1 MSAKRNW
8 FIGCGVGCVTV
19 ILVLVI
25 GGAFVGKMFKD
36 QFAGFEV
43 VEDMQEELVARYGE
57 IENYCPPADG
67 VITSHRIEVF
77 LTIQDSLSVPGAV
90 LAEQWQKLED
100 ADSSEDKSFGD
111 VVDLAKS
118 AIGFAA
124 TTGDYMAVRNSAQL
138 SLDMSPG
145 EYSYIYIIA
154 YKSWL
159 NLESAEDLE
168 EMDFESDVVHY
179 RSVTSDN
186 LILQLECQ
194 LGQLSESDLLY
205 GELSKEIESM
215 KKDSSRTPW
224 QDGLPSEMLTELE
237 PYRYDLENSY
247 KQSAAML
254 GIGLRTEFNEDKFK
268 FEVK

>member
-8 FIGCGVGCVTV
+8 FIGCGVGCATV

-25 GGAFVGKMFKD
+25 GGAIIGNMFKD
-36 QFAGFEV
+36 KFSGYED
-43 VEDMQEELVARYGE
+43 VEDMQCQLTDRYGE
-57 IENYCPPADG
+57 VEDYCPPADG
-67 VITSHRIEVF
+67 VITSDRINIF
-77 LTIQDSLSVPGAV
+77 LAIQDSLSVPGAI
-90 LAEQWQKLED
+90 LAEQWQTLED
-100 ADSSEDKSFGD
+100 ADSSDDKSFGD

-124 TTGDYMAVRNSAQL
+124 TIGDYMAARNSAQL

-145 EYSYIYIIA
+145 EYIYIYVIT

-159 NLESAEDLE
+159 NLESAGGLE

-179 RSVTSDN
+179 SSVTSDD

-205 GELSKEIESM
+205 VELAKEIESM
-215 KKDSSRTPW
+215 KKDSSHTPW
-224 QDGLPSEMLTELE
+224 QGGLPSEMLTVLE
-237 PYRYDLENSY
+237 PYRYDLESSY

-254 GIGLRTEFNEDKFK
+254 GIGLRTEIDDDKFK

>member
-8 FIGCGVGCVTV
+8 FIGCGVGCATV
-19 ILVLVI
+19 IIVLII
-25 GGAFVGKMFKD
+25 GGAIVGNFFKD
-36 QFAGFEV
+36 KFDGFEV
-43 VEDMQEELVARYGE
+43 VESTKEQLELQFGD
-57 IENYCPPADG
+57 IEDYCPPADG
-67 VITSHRIEVF
+67 VITSDRIEIF
-77 LTIQDSLSVPGAV
+77 LAIQDSLSVPGAK
-90 LAEQWQKLED
+90 LAEQHQILVEAD
-100 ADSSEDKSFGD
+100 ASGDRSFGD

-124 TTGDYMAVRNSAQL
+124 ITGDYMAVRNSAQL
-138 SLDMSPG
+138 SLGMSPG
-145 EYSYIYIIA
+145 EYSYIYTIT

-159 NLESAEDLE
+159 NLESAGDLE
-168 EMDFESDVVHY
+168 NMDFESDVVHY

-205 GELSKEIESM
+205 DELAKEIGSM
-215 KKDSSRTPW
+215 KNDSSRTPW
-224 QDGLPSEMLTELE
+224 QDGLPSEILTALE

-254 GIGLRTEFNEDKFK
+254 GIGLRTEYDDDKFK

>member
-8 FIGCGVGCVTV
+8 FIGCGVGCATV

-36 QFAGFEV
+36 QFSGFEA
-43 VEDMQEELVARYGE
+43 VEDMQEQLVVRYGE
-57 IENYCPPADG
+57 AQDYCPPADG
-67 VITSHRIEVF
+67 VITSDRIKVF
-77 LTIQDSLSVPGAV
+77 LAIQDSLSVPAV
-90 LAEQWQKLED
+90 AMIENWQNLED
-100 ADSSEDKSFGD
+100 ADSNDDKSLGD

-124 TTGDYMAVRNSAQL
+124 TIGDYMAVRNSAQL

-145 EYSYIYIIA
+145 EYSYIYTIV
-154 YKSWL
+154 YQSWL
-159 NLESAEDLE
+159 NLEPAGELE
-168 EMDFESDVVHY
+168 AMDFDSEVV
-179 RSVTSDN
+179 TNDN
-186 LILQLECQ
+186 LIIQLECQ
-194 LGQLSESDLLY
+194 LGQLSATDLLY
-205 GELSKEIESM
+205 DKLAAEIQSM
-215 KKDSSRTPW
+215 KNDSSRTPW
-224 QDGLPSEMLTELE
+224 QDGLPTEMLTVLE

-254 GIGLRTEFNEDKFK
+254 GVGLRTEFDDDKFK